1 MRIQMIVMGIQM
13 IVMEMMSMIAMM
25 AWLRGILTQQKKAEN
40 MHIVP
45 TNHNFLLIFVFTS
58 CVLEHNCYE
67 VHWGDVFE
75 LFSFDLCDVWRV
87 AVAWGCPQCPILV
100 PSLSRGVKKIQMG
113 ILFFSVVRRPK
124 TSNCSDLLLE
134 VLNPFS
140 AWDFKRGIKL
150 RAKNQV
156 FCFSWAEL
164 AICNLCHRNFFGP
177 YGGAK
182 EGLAPIMVTCSI
194 LL

>member
-1 MRIQMIVMGIQM
+1 MWAHEEHVICRDDCIQMIVMRIQMIVMGIQM

-75 LFSFDLCDVWRV
+75 LLSFDLCDVWRV

-124 TSNCSDLLLE
+124 TSNCKELLLE
-134 VLNPFS
+134 VLKPFLCLR
-140 AWDFKRGIKL
+140 FQEGHKIKSRKSSFL
-150 RAKNQV
+150 FQL
-156 FCFSWAEL
+156 SW
-164 AICNLCHRNFFGP
+164 
-177 YGGAK
+177 
-182 EGLAPIMVTCSI
+182 TCY
-194 LL
+194 L